1 MKKKKVLYISNINLK
16 GPFLLG
22 VVEKIK
28 GQVAA
33 FTEAGFTID
42 TLSVEDKDTIVFTR
56 EDGTRELFKGYL
68 NEMNFTGIISKI
80 IRRLQVIWYGNMS
93 FYACEQRI
101 VDGQYDAVYLRFF
114 LPGADLIRG
123 LQRFRKLSPQTL
135 ILLEYPTLNVKE
147 TFDKDVVRKI
157 SYACNVGRI
166 KKLNNL
172 SDYIITLTK
181 DKELFG
187 RPAVFMANGID
198 LTGIKPVA
206 TPAFTDTVVILGV
219 ASDCAF
225 YHGFDK
231 VIRGLSEYHKKG
243 SPVHVLFRIV
253 SNPLST
259 NVTRLKELT
268 KELNAEEEVVF
279 ELPKTRQELAIEYGK
294 VHLGMGTL
302 ALHRIG
308 LNDNYS
314 LKHRE
319 YAAFGLP
326 FIMSKGDAHF
336 EDSPYVMVEERNEEP
351 LDIQQI
357 VDFYLQLREKHPD
370 YPGDFR
376 KSMEPVINWEA
387 QMNEVFSV
395 INKGK

>member
-1 MKKKKVLYISNINLK
+1 MKKKVLYISNINLK

-33 FTEAGFTID
+33 FADAGFSID
-42 TLSVEDKDTIVFTR
+42 TLSVEDKDTIVFSR
-56 EDGTRELFKGYL
+56 EDGSREQYKGYL
-68 NEMNFTGIISKI
+68 NEMNFTGILSKI
-80 IRRLQVIWYGNMS
+80 IRRLQVIWYGNINLDD
-93 FYACEQRI
+93 CEKRI
-101 VDGQYDAVYLRFF
+101 VEEQYDAVYLRFF

-123 LQRFRKLSPQTL
+123 LKRLRKKCPHTL

-147 TFDKDVVRKI
+147 AFDKDVVRKI
-157 SYACNVGRI
+157 SYACNAARI
-166 KKLNNL
+166 KKLNRL

-198 LTGIKPVA
+198 LSGIKPVPV
-206 TPAFTDTVVILGV
+206 PAFTNTVVLLGV

-231 VIRGLSEYHKKG
+231 VIRGLSAYHKKG
-243 SPVHVLFRIV
+243 SPIHVLFRIV

-259 NVTRLKELT
+259 NVTRLKALA
-268 KELNAEEEVVF
+268 KELNAEEEVSF
-279 ELPKTRQELAIEYGK
+279 ELPMTRQQLAAEYGK

-326 FIMSKGDAHF
+326 FIMSKGDEHF
-336 EDSPYVMVEERNEEP
+336 ENSPYVLVEERNEEP

-357 VDFYLQLREKHPD
+357 VDFYLRLRQSHPD
-370 YPGDFR
+370 YTSDFR
-376 KSMEPVINWEA
+376 RSMEQVINWQA
-387 QMNEVFSV
+387 QMKEVFTV